1 MHFRVTKSSTISG
14 ANLLLMAIMMVKMMI
29 IIMLMMMMILIAI
42 KIMDIEYIWRIS
54 LNTMQIK
61 VSSAMIYDFNQL
73 VCICMMHKC
82 SMLPASALS
91 LSPPPRRFRPHPA
104 LQGGE
109 GFFRP
114 SPPHKFR
121 LLPRP
126 KHLINRISN
135 FDTFSLVYYWYAYI
149 FSD

>member
-42 KIMDIEYIWRIS
+42 KIMDIEYIWQIS

-73 VCICMMHKC
+73 VCICVNAVC
-82 SMLPASALS
+82 SRLGWFYDGAAAT
-91 LSPPPRRFRPHPA
+91 PH
-104 LQGGE
+104 LY
-109 GFFRP
+109 RNT
-114 SPPHKFR
+114 KN
-121 LLPRP
+121 
-126 KHLINRISN
+126 K
-135 FDTFSLVYYWYAYI
+135 
-149 FSD
+149 